1 MRAVIF
7 TLFTTCTILACRKEQ
22 SDADKIIIEPP
33 ATKVTTDT
41 ITSGT
46 WRGFTI
52 GQTPTEVYAQI
63 QNFPSEVSDPYLGIT
78 KNIYTQVSQLE
89 NTIPLYTQLL
99 LDEATGTSSGIQIS
113 FKDDKVNSIFTNGG
127 TKLTRW
133 PGVVSGDASIAVND
147 AVSDI
152 YKKLANISTGPFRSK
167 LERISLFSK
176 NVAKSY
182 DPVMANSPRWE
193 FSTITNGG
201 KHYVVALNFSA
212 GVLVTMYV
220 SLLEPA

>member
-7 TLFTTCTILACRKEQ
+7 ILLTTCTIVACRKDQ
-22 SDADKIIIEPP
+22 SDIDNIIIEPP

-41 ITSGT
+41 FTVGS

-63 QNFPSEVSDPYLGIT
+63 QNFPSEVSEPYLGIT

-89 NTIPLYTQLL
+89 NKIPLYTQLL

-127 TKLTRW
+127 TQLTRW
-133 PGVVSGDASIAVND
+133 PGVASSTSITVND

-152 YKKLANISTGPFRSK
+152 YQKLASLSNGPFGNK

-176 NVAKSY
+176 NVTKSY
-182 DPVMANSPRWE
+182 DPAMANSPRWE

-201 KHYVVALNFSA
+201 KHYAVALNFSA